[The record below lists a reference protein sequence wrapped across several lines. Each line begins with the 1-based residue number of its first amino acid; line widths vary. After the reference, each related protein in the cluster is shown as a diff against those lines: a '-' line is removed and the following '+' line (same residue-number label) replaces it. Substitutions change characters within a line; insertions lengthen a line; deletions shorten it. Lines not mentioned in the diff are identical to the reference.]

1 MKLFSI
7 NMNIK
12 KILIIGSN
20 SFSGS
25 HCVNYFLENTDCK
38 VIGISRSQEYS
49 AIFLPY
55 LYNKKKRPTRFSFYQ
70 FDINKD
76 LRQIINLID
85 SEKPEVIINFAA
97 QGNVQYSWTNPEHWF
112 KTNCLGI
119 TNLADNLKN
128 KRYIKKYIQVSTPE
142 VYGPCEN
149 FKESVTYYNPTS
161 PYAASKAAGDLF
173 LFALFKKCGFPVSF
187 IRSTNVYGIHQQLY
201 RIIPRSIIYLKKGW
215 KIPLHNGGKVLRSF
229 VHISDIVD
237 GIFKVIQKGRD
248 GDIYHFSS
256 KPMSI
261 EDLVGKICDKTK
273 ADFKNSVEF
282 SAARNPDFVY
292 DLNCDKAKKELD
304 WKPKFSLDMGIE
316 EVVNWVNNNWVEIV
330 ESPLEYIHM
339 E

>member
-1 MKLFSI
+1 MII
-7 NMNIK
+7 NK
-12 KILIIGSN
+12 VFIIGSN

-25 HCVNYFLENTDCK
+25 HCVNYFLENTNCK

-49 AIFLPY
+49 AVFLPY
-55 LYNKKKRPTRFSFYQ
+55 LYKKKKRPTRFTFYQ

-112 KTNCLGI
+112 RTNCLGI
-119 TNLADNLKN
+119 ANLADNLKN
-128 KRYIKKYIQVSTPE
+128 KEYIKKYIQVSTPE

-149 FKESVTYYNPTS
+149 FKESANYFNPTS

-173 LFALFKKCGFPVSF
+173 LSALFKKYNFPVSF

-201 RIIPRSIIYLKKGW
+201 RIIPRSVIYVKKGW
-215 KIPLHNGGKVLRSF
+215 KIPLHNSGEIVRSF
-229 VHISDIVD
+229 VHISDIID
-237 GIFKVIQKGRD
+237 GIFKVIQKGRS

-256 KPMSI
+256 KPLPI
-261 EDLVGKICDKTK
+261 KLLVQMVCTNMKTDVD
-273 ADFKNSVEF
+273 DFVEF

-292 DLNCDKAKKELD
+292 DLNCDKAKRELG
-304 WKPKFSLDMGIE
+304 WNPKVSLDSGIL
-316 EVVNWVNNNWVEIV
+316 EVINWINDNWVDVV
-330 ESPLEYIHM
+330 ESPLEYVHK